1 MKTVISNTPRT
12 VLRSSPRGR
21 ATRTGRGG
29 AKLQRRPW
37 EPKPYRP
44 RRKAGQ
50 FSLSPARQ
58 QRRSFRHP
66 SAGAD
71 GDGGDQRSRML
82 VFVGVCLALAVV
94 VVARLWYLQILDS
107 DRFEAAATENKERVL
122 RSEAPRGRI
131 VAADGRTVM
140 VDNKVSLSVGIDR
153 TQLPADDTDDVIER
167 LSVLLNEPKDELR
180 KRLDRPKDVT
190 VDAVPVADDVAP
202 EVLVRIKERQEEF
215 PGVVSL
221 TRPTRVFRYPGECPP
236 EDAPCRIPAPHV
248 FGYVGE
254 TNEADLEKMGG
265 EYRRGDSI
273 GRAGVEAAY
282 EEELRGAPGERVV
295 VVNNLGRQIDVVSE
309 REPVQGNDVVVTID
323 PEIQKITEDALE
335 RGILAARS
343 TVDRRNTQIPYRAG
357 AGAAIVMDP
366 NNGEIVAMASYPT
379 YDPAEFTGGIPS
391 DRWAYFQDPAN
402 NLPLL
407 NRAIAGQYAPAST
420 FKVITAMS
428 ALANGFVDRNTT
440 YNSQGFYV
448 AGKDKRRFRD
458 WKEGGHGVTN
468 MRKSLVESVDTYYYW
483 IGENMYNRRSEKWF
497 LQDTAR
503 LAGLGQRTGL
513 DLPGEKAGRVPDENW
528 VREMNNANPVAFPNP
543 IWRPGDNILSTIGQG
558 DILTTPLQMATVFGA
573 IANGG
578 TLWRPHVVKS
588 IQRPDGT
595 VVRNVPPQ
603 KNGDLPLDPA
613 LVKLMAEDLVGA
625 VDGGTADAAFRGYP
639 MDRGRVAGKTG
650 TGEVA
655 GKQNTSWFVGW
666 APVEAP
672 RYVVAVVVEEGG
684 NGGAT
689 AAPITRLIYERIFGI
704 ATSGLKQGAV
714 TD

>member
-1 MKTVISNTPRT
+1 MKTVISTSPRP
-12 VLRSSPRGR
+12 VVRSSSAAR
-21 ATRTGRGG
+21 AKRTGRGSTS
-29 AKLQRRPW
+29 LRRPW
-37 EPKPYRP
+37 EPKPYRA
-44 RRKAGQ
+44 RRRASQ
-50 FSLSPARQ
+50 FSISPS
-58 QRRSFRHP
+58 RRNRRAFRHP
-66 SAGAD
+66 SAGTD
-71 GDGGDQRSRML
+71 GDSGDPQTRML
-82 VFVGVCLALAVV
+82 VFIGVCLALALVI
-94 VVARLWYLQILDS
+94 VARLWYLQILDF
-107 DRFEAAATENKERVL
+107 DRFEAASTENKERIL

-131 VAADGRTVM
+131 LATDGRTVM
-140 VDNKVSLSVGIDR
+140 VDNNMSLSVGIDR
-153 TQLPADDTDDVIER
+153 TQLPADKTDEVVES
-167 LSVLLNEPKDELR
+167 LSVLLNEPKDALR
-180 KRLDRPKDVT
+180 KRLDRPKDIT
-190 VDAVPVADDVAP
+190 VDAIPVADDVAP
-202 EVLVRIKERQEEF
+202 EALVRIKERQEEF
-215 PGVVSL
+215 PGVVAL
-221 TRPTRVFRYPGECPP
+221 TRPKRIFRYPGDCPP
-236 EDAPCRIPAPHV
+236 RDAPCRIPAPHV

-254 TNEADLEKMGG
+254 TNEEDLKTTDSA
-265 EYRRGDSI
+265 YRRGDTI
-273 GRAGVEAAY
+273 GRAGVESAY
-282 EEELRGAPGERVV
+282 EKDLRGEPGERIVL
-295 VVNNLGRQIDVVSE
+295 VNNLGRQIDIVSE
-309 REPVQGNDVVVTID
+309 RDPVQGNDVVVTID
-323 PEIQKITEDALE
+323 PEIQKITEEALE

-343 TVDRRNTQIPYRAG
+343 RVDRRNTGIPYRAG

-379 YDPAEFTGGIPS
+379 YDPAEFTGGIATE
-391 DRWAYFQDPAN
+391 RWKFFQDPAN

-420 FKVITAMS
+420 FKVVTAMS

-440 YNSQGFYV
+440 YNSKGFYV
-448 AGKDKRRFRD
+448 AGRDQRRFRD

-483 IGENMYNRRSEKWF
+483 IGENMYNRRNERWF
-497 LQDTAR
+497 LQETAR

-528 VREMNNANPVAFPNP
+528 ARAMNNANPVAFPNP

-558 DILTTPLQMATVFGA
+558 DMLTTPLQMATVYAA

-588 IQRPDGT
+588 VQRPDGS
-595 VVRNVPPQ
+595 VVRTVPPE
-603 KNGDLPLDPA
+603 KTGDLPLDPE
-613 LVKLMAEDLVGA
+613 LTRLMAEDLVGA

-639 MDRGRVAGKTG
+639 MERGRVAGKTG

-666 APVEAP
+666 APTDAP

-704 ATSGLKQGAV
+704 PTTGLKQGAV